1 MKLSYI
7 VSVIMSFLIFSF
19 LYLGLKFGISFSLLI
34 SVISYFALTMI
45 FKSKNELQEE
55 VNNPFKEYEKLT
67 NEASSNIKEINKYV
81 HLIQNKKI
89 TDNISVICE
98 LSNKIIKTVK
108 DNPKKINQI
117 RKFINYYLPF
127 TLNILKQY
135 DNIENLKLTSSKSKK
150 FMDKVEVMMDRVK
163 DACQEQLNSL
173 YDGDMLNTSA
183 DIKVFEDMLKSDG
196 LVDDNM
202 QVMLKKR

>member
-1 MKLSYI
+1 
-7 VSVIMSFLIFSF
+7 MSFLIFSF

>member
-7 VSVIMSFLIFSF
+7 VSVIMSFLIFSL
-19 LYLGLKFGISFSLLI
+19 LYLGLKFGIGFSLLI